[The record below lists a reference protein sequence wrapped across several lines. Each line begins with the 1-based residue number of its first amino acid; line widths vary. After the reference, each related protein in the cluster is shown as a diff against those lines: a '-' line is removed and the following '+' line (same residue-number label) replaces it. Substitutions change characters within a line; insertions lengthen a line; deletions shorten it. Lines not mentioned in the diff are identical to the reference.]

1 VAAVHG
7 ADSAL
12 GRLAGGLLCVGIPG
26 PHVEP
31 ELAERLRAL
40 APGGVVLFARNVTT
54 PEATRALTRQL
65 AAVLGDT
72 LPPSLCVDQEGGRV
86 ARVPREVPLP
96 SMLALGAANDAALAE
111 RAGAALASTL
121 RAVGANVDFAPV
133 LDLALDGRST
143 VVGTRS
149 LGDDAE
155 RVAELGAALVRGLQ
169 SGGVAAT
176 PKHFPGHGA
185 TPADSHVSLPVV
197 ETDHAT
203 LRFREWLPFAS
214 AFAAGAR
221 AVMSAHV
228 LVPALDPDVPATL
241 SPRILRDVLRGEL
254 GFTGVCFTDCLEME
268 GVAARFGTARAGVM
282 ALAAGADALLVSHD
296 LARAEAVRD
305 AIVAAV
311 TAGELP
317 LARVEEAAARVAA
330 LRRGHMTWSRSSTVD
345 ADAVDADADAVA
357 REIACRA
364 IVRLRGELVLVPERP
379 VTIVSFEGAASDGI
393 ATAVAE
399 RPSLN
404 LALRRR
410 RVRSELLRVPLRPQA
425 EMLETLLDV
434 LRGQAARSLVV
445 LTRRAHLHPA
455 QREGVSALLAAV
467 PEALVVSM
475 LEPFDAACFPQA
487 RHLACCFSDEVT
499 SIEALADVLAGR
511 NVASGRLPVRLD
523 YSFA

>member
-1 VAAVHG
+1 VTAVHG

-26 PHVEP
+26 PQVEP
-31 ELAERLRAL
+31 ALAERLRAL
-40 APGGVVLFARNVTT
+40 APGGVILFARNVTT
-54 PEATRALTRQL
+54 PEATRTLTQRL
-65 AAVLGDT
+65 REMLDDASPLSV
-72 LPPSLCVDQEGGRV
+72 CVDQEGGRV
-86 ARVPREVPLP
+86 ARVPRDVPLP
-96 SMLALGAANDAALAE
+96 SMLALGAANDASLAE
-111 RAGAALASTL
+111 RAARALARTL
-121 RAVGANVDFAPV
+121 REIGANVDVAPV

-149 LGDDAE
+149 FGDDAE

-169 SGGVAAT
+169 GGGVAAT

-197 ETDHAT
+197 ATDAAT
-203 LRFREWLPFAS
+203 LRSREWLPFTR

-228 LVPALDPDVPATL
+228 LVPALDPDLPATL
-241 SPRILRDVLRGEL
+241 SPRILRDLLRGEL
-254 GFTGVCFTDCLEME
+254 GFTGVCFSDCLEME

-330 LRRGHMTWSRSSTVD
+330 FRRNHATSAQSGAMDSVE
-345 ADAVDADADAVA
+345 ADDVA
-357 REIACRA
+357 REIARRA
-364 IVRLRGELVLVPERP
+364 IVRLRGELVIAPERP
-379 VTIVSFEGAASDGI
+379 VTIVSFEGAASDGV
-393 ATAVAE
+393 ATNATE

-410 RVRSELLRVPLRPQA
+410 RMRSELLRVPLRPEPA
-425 EMLETLLDV
+425 MLETLLDV
-434 LRGQAARSLVV
+434 LRGQAERTLVV
-445 LTRRAHLHPA
+445 LTRRAHLHAA

-511 NVASGRLPVRLD
+511 EVPSGRLPVRLD